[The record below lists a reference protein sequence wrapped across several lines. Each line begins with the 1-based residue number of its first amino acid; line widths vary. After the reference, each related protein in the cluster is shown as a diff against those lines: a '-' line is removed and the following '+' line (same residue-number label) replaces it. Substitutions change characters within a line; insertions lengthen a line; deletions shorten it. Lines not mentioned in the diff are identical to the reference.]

1 VTDNQRKPTAKL
13 THIVSYKEALIVWM
27 KIALLSFGGPA
38 SQIAIMHRILIEEK
52 KWISE
57 TRFLHALNY
66 CMLLP
71 GPEAQQLVT
80 YIGWLLHG
88 VWGGILAG
96 SIFILPGAL
105 SMMLFCILYVSYGH
119 HYLFATLF
127 FGMRC
132 AVIAILFQSIFRLSL
147 RALTDN
153 SQRLTASISFIAIYF
168 YHISFPIIILIAAI
182 AGIMSKGFK
191 GGYSLIMRRDEKPL
205 AASHN
210 RYLID
215 NVVADICKD
224 KIHSSLYASASIVF
238 LWLAP
243 LFSIILFS
251 ENTNIYNQISRF
263 FLKLALVSFGGAYAI
278 LAYVA
283 QYSVEGLHWL
293 GSGEMLDGLGMAE
306 STPGPLLL
314 VLQFVGFIAAYHHP
328 GQINALTAGV
338 LGGVLASWATFTP
351 CFLWIFLGAPFVER
365 LRVNE
370 RLSSALS
377 FITAAVVGVMINLGF
392 WFSIHTLFETVTI
405 FDLYGLSFDMPIIA
419 SLNAPALFLSLI
431 AALLVFWLRLSMF
444 VSFAVCAVLAIGL
457 RVIYGA

>member
-1 VTDNQRKPTAKL
+1 MTDNQRKPIAKL
-13 THIVSYKEALIVWM
+13 MHIVSYKEALIVWM

-215 NVVADICKD
+215 NVVADIFKD

-306 STPGPLLL
+306 TTPGPLLL
-314 VLQFVGFIAAYHHP
+314 VLQFVGFIAAYHHS
-328 GQINALTAGV
+328 GQIHALTAGV

-377 FITAAVVGVMINLGF
+377 FITAAVVGVMINLGV
-392 WFSIHTLFETVTI
+392 WFSIHTLFETVNI
-405 FDLYGLSFDMPIIA
+405 FDLYGLSFDMPIIS

>member
-1 VTDNQRKPTAKL
+1 MTDNQGKPIAKL

-119 HYLFATLF
+119 HYLFATLL

-132 AVIAILFQSIFRLSL
+132 AVISILFQSIFRLCL

-182 AGIMSKGFK
+182 TGMMSKGFK
-191 GGYSLIMRRDEKPL
+191 GASNLIIKHDEKP
-205 AASHN
+205 AASYN
-210 RYLID
+210 RFLID
-215 NVVADICKD
+215 DVTADNCKD
-224 KIHSSLYASASIVF
+224 KIHSSLFASASIVF

-263 FLKLALVSFGGAYAI
+263 FLKLAFVSFGGAYAI

-306 STPGPLLL
+306 TTPGPLLL

-328 GQINALTAGV
+328 GQFHALTAGV
-338 LGGVLASWATFTP
+338 FGGVLASWATFTP
-351 CFLWIFLGAPFVER
+351 CFLWIFLGVPFVER

-377 FITAAVVGVMINLGF
+377 SITAAIVGVMINLGV
-392 WFSIHTLFETVTI
+392 WFSIHTLFETVTT
-405 FDLYGLSFDMPIIA
+405 FDLYGLRFDMPIIA

-431 AALLVFWLRLSMF
+431 AALLVFWLRLSIF
-444 VSFAVCAVLAIGL
+444 VSFAVCAVFAIGL
-457 RVIYGA
+457 RVIYVA